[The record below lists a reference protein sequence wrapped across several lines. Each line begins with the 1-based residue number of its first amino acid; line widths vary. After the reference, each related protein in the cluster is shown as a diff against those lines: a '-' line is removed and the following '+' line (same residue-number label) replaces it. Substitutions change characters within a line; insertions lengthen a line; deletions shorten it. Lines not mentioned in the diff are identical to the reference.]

1 MGEGIISYWRVQ
13 KMINWKGL
21 LFIPL
26 VLMTG
31 CVEKVNERFGPEI
44 DVFPVTY
51 SVSLSNTRESKKS
64 LSTFIN
70 DHKKELINYG
80 ANIQWLTNSGD
91 RWANEIKKQLIK
103 EGVNKDLIIISQG
116 ERGEVYFDMKFS
128 ILVHKTQVSSC
139 QYVELGSI
147 NTVASGCFIE
157 NARWSS
163 MVNPQKML
171 ITPSTNQDH
180 EEAKAPEKGE

>member
-1 MGEGIISYWRVQ
+1 
-13 KMINWKGL
+13 MINWKGM
-21 LFIPL
+21 LFLPL

-31 CVEKVNERFGPEI
+31 CVETVNERFGPEI

-51 SVSLSNTRESKKS
+51 SVSLSNTRESKMS
-64 LSTFIN
+64 LSTFIS

-80 ANIQWLTNSGD
+80 ANIQWVSQSGN
-91 RWANEIKKQLIK
+91 RWASEIKKQLIK

-116 ERGEVYFDMKFS
+116 EKGDVYFDIKFS
-128 ILVHKTQVSSC
+128 IVVHKTQVSSC
-139 QYVELGSI
+139 QYAELGAI
-147 NTVASGCFIE
+147 NTVATGCFIE

-171 ITPSTNQDH
+171 ITPSVEKEHKEAEATTPGK
-180 EEAKAPEKGE
+180 EE